1 MSSNAIVH
9 DSNEIAVEEKAAGDE
24 WVCWGTLA
32 KVIVG
37 IVIAYVGVRAYMHA
51 FAFSVGLDYFEPVF
65 KAYWMNMLY
74 AELVFSVVT
83 LAGICTY
90 LWRTRDRS
98 LETLTPEEEL
108 SRYFK
113 WATWLVSYTLVVMI
127 IGPIAGE
134 SDAAWHQVV
143 IRDTDFTPTH
153 ISLFY
158 LMVPMLIVTGVG
170 SFLYATTRLPMH
182 SNKHLISLGIAIG
195 GPILI
200 APNIGLN
207 EWGHT
212 FYYAEELF
220 GAPVHWGFAGL
231 GLALLALGGVVVHVV
246 QRMKE
251 LIDEVVARA

>member
-1 MSSNAIVH
+1 MSSTAAIH
-9 DSNEIAVEEKAAGDE
+9 ENNDIAVEEKVSIEEGI
-24 WVCWGTLA
+24 CWGTFA

-37 IVIAYVGVRAYMHA
+37 IVAVYIGVRTYMHT

-65 KAYWMNMLY
+65 KTYWMNMLY
-74 AELVFSVVT
+74 AELVVSVAT
-83 LAGICTY
+83 LAGVSVY

-98 LETLTPEEEL
+98 LETLTPEVEL

-113 WATWLVSYTLVVMI
+113 WLTWLAAYTLVVLI
-127 IGPIAGE
+127 LGGVAGE

-158 LMVPMLIVTGVG
+158 LLVPMLVVTGVG
-170 SFLYATTRLPMH
+170 AFLYATTRLPMH
-182 SNKHLISLGIAIG
+182 SGKHLITLGIAIG

-212 FYYAEELF
+212 FFYAEELF

-231 GLALLALGGVVVHVV
+231 GLALLALGGVMIHIVK
-246 QRMKE
+246 RMME